1 MMEIPFTYTILFL
14 APLVSGL
21 VVMYFKPS
29 LSANIK
35 LLLSFSGSF
44 LLAICFLHLI
54 PELYHDYSYSVG
66 IFILVGFLLQI
77 LLEFFSKGIE
87 HGHYHPNKEKKIFPY
102 ALFLSLCVHSFIEG
116 MALVEPNHYHEHHFS
131 NNSLLAGIIIHK
143 IPITIILATIMFTN
157 KISFKSRLL
166 SVVIFSLTAPVGLF
180 LASTYGKILLNNV
193 SVLNA
198 LAVGILLHVS
208 TTILFETSE
217 AHKFNLKKFLVIIIG
232 LFTAILVLL

>member
-1 MMEIPFTYTILFL
+1 MEISYTYTILFL
-14 APLVSGL
+14 APLISGL
-21 VVMYFKPS
+21 VVMYLKPT
-29 LSANIK
+29 LTANLK

-87 HGHYHPNKEKKIFPY
+87 HGHYHPSKDKRLFPY
-102 ALFLSLCVHSFIEG
+102 ALFLSLCIHSFVEG
-116 MALVEPNHYHEHHFS
+116 MALVEPNHYHGHNFA
-131 NNSLLAGIIIHK
+131 NTSLLIGIIIHK
-143 IPITIILATIMFTN
+143 IPIAIILSTLMLTN
-157 KISFKSRLL
+157 KNSFKSRLI
-166 SVVIFSLTAPVGLF
+166 SIIIFSLTAPIGLY
-180 LASTYGKILLNNV
+180 LASTYGSILLENV
-193 SVLNA
+193 SILNA

-232 LFTAILVLL
+232 LFSAILVLL

>member
-1 MMEIPFTYTILFL
+1 MEIFYTYIILFL
-14 APLVSGL
+14 APLITGL
-21 VVMYFKPS
+21 VVMYLKPS
-29 LSANIK
+29 LSANLK

-66 IFILVGFLLQI
+66 IFILIGFLLQI

-87 HGHYHPNKEKKIFPY
+87 HGHYHPSKEKRLFPY
-102 ALFLSLCVHSFIEG
+102 ALFLSLCIHSFVEG
-116 MALVEPNHYHEHHFS
+116 MALVEPNHYHGHSFS
-131 NNSLLAGIIIHK
+131 NTSLLVGIIIHK
-143 IPITIILATIMFTN
+143 IPIAIILATLMLTN

-166 SVVIFSLTAPVGLF
+166 SVIIFALTAPIGLY
-180 LASTYGKILLNNV
+180 LASTYGRILLDNV
-193 SVLNA
+193 SILNA

-232 LFTAILVLL
+232 LFSAILVLL